1 MHRILAGIDTEYGL
15 RIEGRGAETQVEDSE
30 DFVRSYPG
38 PCFVGWDYRFEN
50 PRNDLRGFSVDRLEI
65 DPNDAKFDKGK
76 SYGNPKDVRADRVLP
91 NGARFYNDHGHPEYA
106 TPESFSIFELAKLV
120 SEGDQHLL
128 ATAGVYA
135 TKTGRRVTLYRNNTD
150 FHGSS
155 FGTHES
161 YLVSRKHSP
170 EAIQK
175 AVVPIL
181 IARQLLTGAGKVG
194 SETGDPC
201 DFQLSQRADHL
212 SELCNLET
220 LWRRPIFNTRDEPHA
235 DPAEWIRLHVITGD
249 SNMMEVSTVLKVG
262 LVKLALY
269 LLEADAVPDI
279 QLDDP
284 VAEFKA
290 LSRTLNL
297 RSEQHKRC
305 AEIIWSYTL
314 AFEKANLEQVELD
327 LAWVILKS
335 RCLLSGLENR
345 ESLAQ
350 QHIEWAVKRNLLEQV
365 KEEIGDDADLRSYDL
380 EFHNIEPSEGLFFAL
395 EQAELVHPSIP
406 LDKVG
411 TLLNTRAF
419 ARSLAVTKFKDHIQT
434 VGWRGITINNEF
446 IDLPPEREYPATL
459 ADCPDVESF
468 IAALKE
474 IR

>member
-50 PRNDLRGFSVDRLEI
+50 PRNDLRGFSVDRLAI

-76 SYGNPKDVRADRVLP
+76 SYGDPKDVRADRVLP

-106 TPESFSIFELAKLV
+106 TPESFSVLELARFV
-120 SEGDQHLL
+120 SDGDYHLL
-128 ATAGVYA
+128 DTARVYA
-135 TKTGRRVTLYRNNTD
+135 SKIGRKVTLYRNNTD

-194 SETGDPC
+194 AETDEPC

-235 DPAEWIRLHVITGD
+235 DPAKWIRLHVITGD
-249 SNMMEVSTVLKVG
+249 SNMMEVSTALKVG
-262 LVKLALY
+262 LVKMALY
-269 LLEADAVPDI
+269 LLENGKVPVWKI
-279 QLDDP
+279 DDP
-284 VAEFKA
+284 VDQFKHF
-290 LSRTLNL
+290 SRNPDDASA
-297 RSEQHKRC
+297 RNSAR
-305 AEIIWSYTL
+305 EIIESYL
-314 AFEKANLEQVELD
+314 SAASEAE
-327 LAWVILKS
+327 LKS
-335 RCLLSGLENR
+335 IDPEMDWVAKNTTELLTGLESSHPAVAR
-345 ESLAQ
+345 R
-350 QHIEWAVKRNLLEQV
+350 IEWFAKRSLLQQV
-365 KEEIGDDADLRSYDL
+365 KEEFGDDADLRSYDL
-380 EFHNIEPSEGLFFAL
+380 EFHNIDLDEGLYHAL
-395 EQAELVHPSIP
+395 EQADQVEPAIPSTK
-406 LDKVG
+406 LG
-411 TLLNTRAF
+411 NLLRSRAF
-419 ARSLAVTKFKDHIQT
+419 ARSLAVTKFKGHIQT

-446 IDLPPEREYPATL
+446 IDLPPEKEYPATL

-468 IAALKE
+468 IVALRE

>member
-50 PRNDLRGFSVDRLEI
+50 PRNDLRGFSVDRLAI
-65 DPNDAKFDKGK
+65 DPDDAKFDKGK
-76 SYGNPKDVRADRVLP
+76 SYGDPKDVRADRVLP
-91 NGARFYNDHGHPEYA
+91 NGARLYNDHGHPEYA
-106 TPESFSIFELAKLV
+106 TPESFSVFELARFV
-120 SEGDQHLL
+120 SDGDYHLL
-128 ATAGVYA
+128 DTARAYA
-135 TKTGRRVTLYRNNTD
+135 SKIGREVTLYRNNTD

-194 SETGDPC
+194 AETGDPC

-235 DPAEWIRLHVITGD
+235 DPAKWIRLHVITGD
-249 SNMMEVSTVLKVG
+249 SNMMEVSTAIKVG
-262 LVKLALY
+262 LVKMALY
-269 LLEADAVPDI
+269 LLENGKVPVWEI
-279 QLDDP
+279 DDP
-284 VAEFKA
+284 VDQFKHFSRNPDDA
-290 LSRTLNL
+290 STRNSACEIIESYLSAA
-297 RSEQHKRC
+297 SE
-305 AEIIWSYTL
+305 AEIKSIDPEMDWVAKNAT
-314 AFEKANLEQVELD
+314 EL
-327 LAWVILKS
+327 LT
-335 RCLLSGLENR
+335 GLESSQSAMAKR
-345 ESLAQ
+345 VEWFAKRSLLQ
-350 QHIEWAVKRNLLEQV
+350 QV
-365 KEEIGDDADLRSYDL
+365 KEEFGEDADLRSYDL
-380 EFHNIEPSEGLFFAL
+380 EFHNIDLDEGLYHAL
-395 EQAELVHPSIP
+395 EQADQVQPVIPSTKLANLP
-406 LDKVG
+406 RS
-411 TLLNTRAF
+411 RAF
-419 ARSLAVTKFKDHIQT
+419 ARSISVTKFKDHLQT
-434 VGWRGITINNEF
+434 VGWRGITLNNEF
-446 IDLPPEREYPATL
+446 IDLRPEKEYPATL

>member
-15 RIEGRGAETQVEDSE
+15 RIEGRGADTQVEDSE

-76 SYGNPKDVRADRVLP
+76 SYGDPKDVRADRVLP

-106 TPESFSIFELAKLV
+106 TPESYSIFELARLV
-120 SEGDQHLL
+120 TEGDQYLL
-128 ATAGVYA
+128 ATAGAYTA
-135 TKTGRRVTLYRNNTD
+135 KTGRRVTLYRNNTD

-194 SETGDPC
+194 SETGEPC
-201 DFQLSQRADHL
+201 NFQLSQRADHL

-235 DPAEWIRLHVITGD
+235 DSAKWIRLHVITGD
-249 SNMMEVSTVLKVG
+249 SNMMEVSCALKVG
-262 LVKLALY
+262 LVKVALY
-269 LLEADAVPDI
+269 LLDAGKVP
-279 QLDDP
+279 
-284 VAEFKA
+284 
-290 LSRTLNL
+290 N
-297 RSEQHKRC
+297 
-305 AEIIWSYTL
+305 Y
-314 AFEKANLEQVELD
+314 
-327 LAWVILKS
+327 
-335 RCLLSGLENR
+335 
-345 ESLAQ
+345 
-350 QHIEWAVKRNLLEQV
+350 
-365 KEEIGDDADLRSYDL
+365 EIGDPVELFKKVSRSGGDILSRLAAISVLTKYTEALQRTTCLELDPEMAWVTTRCLELCQHLESKDIPPNTPVEWHAKFRLINQVEEGLGDVDLRAYDL
-380 EFHNIEPSEGLFFAL
+380 EFHNVDPEEGLFGAVMRSEEINGDLFWNQG
-395 EQAELVHPSIP
+395 E
-406 LDKVG
+406 D
-411 TLLNTRAF
+411 TLLTRAF
-419 ARSLAVTKFKDHIQT
+419 ARSLAVTNFKCHLQT

-446 IDLPPEREYPATL
+446 IDLPPEKEYPATL

>member
-50 PRNDLRGFSVDRLEI
+50 PRNDLRGFSVDRLEV

-76 SYGNPKDVRADRVLP
+76 SYGDPKDVRADRVLL

-106 TPESFSIFELAKLV
+106 TPESFSIFELARLV

-128 ATAGVYA
+128 ATAGAYA
-135 TKTGRRVTLYRNNTD
+135 AKTGRRVTLYRNNTD

-161 YLVSRKHSP
+161 YLVSRRHSP

-194 SETGDPC
+194 SENGEPC

-235 DPAEWIRLHVITGD
+235 DPAKWMRLHVITGD
-249 SNMMEVSTVLKVG
+249 SNMMEVCCALKVG
-262 LVKLALY
+262 LVKVALY
-269 LLEADAVPDI
+269 LLEAGAVPNYEI
-279 QLDDP
+279 GDP
-284 VAEFKA
+284 VELFKKF
-290 LSRTLNL
+290 SRTGGDLFT
-297 RSEQHKRC
+297 R
-305 AEIIWSYTL
+305 L
-314 AFEKANLEQVELD
+314 AAKSILITYLEELQRTSCLEVD
-327 LAWVILKS
+327 PELAWVS
-335 RCLLSGLENR
+335 TRCVELCHQLECEDIPPNTP
-345 ESLAQ
+345 
-350 QHIEWAVKRNLLEQV
+350 IEWHAKFRLVNQV
-365 KEEIGDDADLRSYDL
+365 EEGLGDVDLRAYDL
-380 EFHNIEPSEGLFFAL
+380 EFHNVDSDEGLYGAVMDS
-395 EQAELVHPSIP
+395 ESIAGDLP
-406 LDKVG
+406 W
-411 TLLNTRAF
+411 NQPESAPMTRAF
-419 ARSLAVTKFKDHIQT
+419 ARSVAVTKFKDHLQT

-446 IDLPPEREYPATL
+446 IDLPPEKEYPATL

>member
-15 RIEGRGAETQVEDSE
+15 RIEGRGADTQVEDSE

-65 DPNDAKFDKGK
+65 DPNDAKFDQGK
-76 SYGNPKDVRADRVLP
+76 SYGDPKDVRADRVLP

-106 TPESFSIFELAKLV
+106 TPESFSIFELARLV
-120 SEGDQHLL
+120 TEGDQYLL
-128 ATAGVYA
+128 ATAGAYA
-135 TKTGRRVTLYRNNTD
+135 EKTGRRVTLYRNNTD

-161 YLVSRKHSP
+161 YLVSRKHSS

-194 SETGDPC
+194 AETGEPC
-201 DFQLSQRADHL
+201 EFQLSQRADHL

-235 DPAEWIRLHVITGD
+235 DPAKWIRLHVITGD
-249 SNMMEVSTVLKVG
+249 SNMMEVGTALKMG
-262 LVKLALY
+262 LVKMALY
-269 LLEADAVPDI
+269 LLECGKVPTWDI
-279 QLDDP
+279 EDP
-284 VAEFKA
+284 VAQFKHF
-290 LSRTLNL
+290 SRTVDDAETR
-297 RSEQHKRC
+297 RS
-305 AEIIWSYTL
+305 AWEIIDSYLSASEEAGLTEID
-314 AFEKANLEQVELD
+314 AEME
-327 LAWVILKS
+327 WVAKS
-335 RCLLSGLENR
+335 ASEMFAGLESVR
-345 ESLAQ
+345 PAIVKR
-350 QHIEWAVKRNLLEQV
+350 IEWLSKRSLLQQV
-365 KEEIGDDADLRSYDL
+365 AEEFGDSADLRSYDL
-380 EFHNIEPSEGLFFAL
+380 EFHNIDPFEGLYYAL
-395 EQAELVHPSIP
+395 EQGDQVHPPIP
-406 LDKVG
+406 NNKLSNLSKS
-411 TLLNTRAF
+411 RAF
-419 ARSLAVTKFKDHIQT
+419 ARSVAVNKFKPHLQT

-459 ADCPDVESF
+459 ADCPGVESF

>member
-38 PCFVGWDYRFEN
+38 PSFVGWDHRFEN

-76 SYGNPKDVRADRVLP
+76 SYGDPKDVRADRVLL

-106 TPESFSIFELAKLV
+106 TPESFSIFELARLV

-128 ATAGVYA
+128 STAEAYA
-135 TKTGRRVTLYRNNTD
+135 LKTGRAVTLYRNNTD

-194 SETGDPC
+194 AETGDPC

-220 LWRRPIFNTRDEPHA
+220 LWRRPIFNTRDEAHA
-235 DPAEWIRLHVITGD
+235 DPAKWIRLHVITGD
-249 SNMMEVSTVLKVG
+249 SNMMEVSCALKVG

-269 LLEADAVPDI
+269 LLELGRVPAWQI
-279 QLDDP
+279 DDP
-284 VAEFKA
+284 VDQFKHF
-290 LSRTLNL
+290 SRTMDSPET
-297 RSEQHKRC
+297 RRFGWEIIESYSTAASGAGV
-305 AEIIWSYTL
+305 AEIDPEIDWVARAAS
-314 AFEKANLEQVELD
+314 ELF
-327 LAWVILKS
+327 A
-335 RCLLSGLENR
+335 GLESAR
-345 ESLAQ
+345 PA
-350 QHIEWAVKRNLLEQV
+350 IVKRVEWLAKRSLLQQV
-365 KEEIGDDADLRSYDL
+365 GEEFGEDADLRSYDL
-380 EFHNIEPSEGLFFAL
+380 EFHNINPEEGLYHAL
-395 EQAELVHPSIP
+395 EQANQVHPPIP
-406 LDKVG
+406 KNKFEN
-411 TLLNTRAF
+411 LLLTRAF
-419 ARSLAVTKFKDHIQT
+419 ARSIAVTQFKSHLQT

-446 IDLPPEREYPATL
+446 IDLPPEKEYPATL

>member
-30 DFVRSYPG
+30 DFVKSYPG

-50 PRNDLRGFSVDRLEI
+50 PRNDLRGFSVARLEI
-65 DPNDAKFDKGK
+65 DPNDAEFDKGK
-76 SYGNPKDVRADRVLP
+76 SYGDPKDVRADRVLP

-120 SEGDQHLL
+120 TEGDRHLL
-128 ATAGVYA
+128 ATAGAYA
-135 TKTGRRVTLYRNNTD
+135 AKTGRRVTLYRNNTD

-194 SETGDPC
+194 SETGEPC

-212 SELCNLET
+212 TELCNLET

-235 DPAEWIRLHVITGD
+235 DPTKWIRLHVITGD
-249 SNMMEVSTVLKVG
+249 SNMMQLGCALKVG
-262 LVKLALY
+262 LVKLAIY
-269 LLEADAVPDI
+269 LLEADQVPSWQINDAVT
-279 QLDDP
+279 Q
-284 VAEFKA
+284 FKHF
-290 LSRTLNL
+290 SRTTHESAT
-297 RSEQHKRC
+297 RAS
-305 AEIIWSYTL
+305 AWEIIESYL
-314 AFEKANLEQVELD
+314 VAAEKANLSEIDPEMEWVSKTASELF
-327 LAWVILKS
+327 A
-335 RCLLSGLENR
+335 GLESVR
-345 ESLAQ
+345 PAIVKR
-350 QHIEWAVKRNLLEQV
+350 IEWLAKQNLLNQV
-365 KEEIGDDADLRSYDL
+365 SEEFGGEADLRSYDL
-380 EFHNIEPSEGLFFAL
+380 EFHNIDPYEGLYFAL
-395 EQAELVHPSIP
+395 EQADLVHPPIP
-406 LDKVG
+406 QNKVQDIPK
-411 TLLNTRAF
+411 TRAF
-419 ARSLAVTKFKDHIQT
+419 ARSIAVTNFKSHIQT
-434 VGWRGITINNEF
+434 VGWRGVTINNEF
-446 IDLPPEREYPATL
+446 IDLPPEKEYPATL
-459 ADCPDVESF
+459 ADCPDVEAF